1 VVPAE
6 IKKKKDRK
14 KVIVRTTHSINER
27 IFFGAHCT
35 SMSTISENL
44 PELLVH
50 ALEGRWQ
57 LFAIFYM

>member
-6 IKKKKDRK
+6 IKKKKTEK
-14 KVIVRTTHSINER
+14 KLSCVPSIPLMR
-27 IFFGAHCT
+27 GFFFGAHCT

-44 PELLVH
+44 PELLVL

>member
-6 IKKKKDRK
+6 FEKKKTE
-14 KVIVRTTHSINER
+14 KVYRPYHHIPLMRG
-27 IFFGAHCT
+27 FFGAHCT

-44 PELLVH
+44 PELLVL